1 MDIICAAV
9 TTVQL
14 SQQLSTKMTAAGW
27 QRSII
32 AAAAPNYE
40 DYGSLAAGEQT
51 KPLSCIK
58 LQTQHYVYSFVYS

>member
-51 KPLSCIK
+51 KPL
-58 LQTQHYVYSFVYS
+58 